1 LFFLGASVLSVIE
14 NDMGSFIGKTQK
26 KYSSPEDLKKN
37 ETVVKQLERSREEDA
52 KIHKILMLGAGESG
66 KTTLFRQMIQ
76 IYGKGFTE
84 KDKADFVPNIRANAL
99 RYIQILAKDQ
109 QPNLSAEQQ
118 PNVQLVLDLKEDDV
132 AKSNEDSLDD
142 SLVRAVESLWKD
154 PLIQEAWKT
163 HQTELQLPVSAG
175 GFISDFGK
183 LSSRMYLPTFH
194 EILQT
199 RIKTTGIIET
209 RFEVDKEEFR
219 MFDVG
224 GQKNERRKWMHC
236 FDNVSLIIFV
246 VALDQYDQVM
256 YEDSSRN
263 RMSDALELFRT
274 VATNHKFF
282 LEKDIVLFLN
292 RRDLFQEK
300 IKTKPLTLCPE
311 FKDYRGSSYE
321 DACQYVD
328 KKFLDGN
335 ENKDRVIKTHVTCA
349 TDTENVKI
357 VFNAVKAGIIN
368 KSLKEAGLY

>member
-1 LFFLGASVLSVIE
+1 
-14 NDMGSFIGKTQK
+14 MGKAQSK
-26 KYSSPEDLKKN
+26 KYSSPEELKKN
-37 ETVVKQLERSREEDA
+37 ETVVKQLEKARDDDS

-84 KDKADFVPNIRANAL
+84 KEKGDFVPNIRANAL
-99 RYIQILAKDQ
+99 RYIQVLAKDQ
-109 QPNLSAEQQ
+109 LESLSNQNKANA
-118 PNVQLVLDLKEDDV
+118 NVLLELKEDDV
-132 AKSNEDSLDD
+132 AKSSEDALDD
-142 SLVRAVESLWKD
+142 TLIQAVDALWKD
-154 PLIQEAWKT
+154 SHIQDAWKSK
-163 HQTELQLPVSAG
+163 QTELQLPVSAG
-175 GFISDFGK
+175 NFIQDFAKISARG
-183 LSSRMYLPTFH
+183 YLPTFH

-256 YEDSSRN
+256 YEDNTKN
-263 RMSDALELFRT
+263 RMVDALELFRS
-274 VATNHKFF
+274 VATNKFF
-282 LEKDIVLFLN
+282 IEKDIVLFLN
-292 RRDLFQEK
+292 RKDLFHEK
-300 IKTKPLTLCPE
+300 IKHKPLTLCPE
-311 FKDYRGSSYE
+311 FKDYKGTSYD
-321 DACQYVD
+321 DACQYIE
-328 KKFLDGN
+328 KKFLEGN

-349 TDTENVKI
+349 TDTENVKTI
-357 VFNAVKAGIIN
+357 FNAVKAGIIN

>member
-1 LFFLGASVLSVIE
+1 
-14 NDMGSFIGKTQK
+14 MGSFMGKTQK
-26 KYSSPEDLKKN
+26 KYSSPEELKKN

-52 KIHKILMLGAGESG
+52 KIHKILMLGARESG

-76 IYGKGFTE
+76 IYGKGFTDKE
-84 KDKADFVPNIRANAL
+84 KADFVPNIRANTL

-109 QPNLSAEQQ
+109 QANLSADQQ
-118 PNVQLVLDLKEDDV
+118 PHVQLVLDLKEDDV

-142 SLVRAVESLWKD
+142 ALVRAVDSLWRD
-154 PLIQEAWKT
+154 PLVQEAWKT

-175 GFISDFGK
+175 GFISDFAK
-183 LSSRMYLPTFH
+183 ISARLYSPTFH

-311 FKDYRGSSYE
+311 FKDYRGSSFE
-321 DACQYVD
+321 DACQYVE
-328 KKFLDGN
+328 KKFLEGN

>member
-1 LFFLGASVLSVIE
+1 MGGLFSKS
-14 NDMGSFIGKTQK
+14 TTK
-26 KYSSPEDLKKN
+26 KYSSPEELKKN
-37 ETVVKQLERSREEDA
+37 ETVVKQLEKARDEES

-84 KDKADFVPNIRANAL
+84 KEKADFVPNIRANAL

-109 QPNLSAEQQ
+109 QHALQSGNQA
-118 PNVQLVLDLKEDDV
+118 NATLVLELKEDEV
-132 AKSNEDSLDD
+132 SKSSEDNLDD
-142 SLVRAVESLWKD
+142 NLVKAVDSLWKD
-154 PLIQEAWKT
+154 PAVQDAWKNK
-163 HQTELQLPVSAG
+163 QSDLQLPVSAG
-175 GFISDFGK
+175 NFVRDFTKISARG
-183 LSSRMYLPTFH
+183 YVPTFH

-246 VALDQYDQVM
+246 VAMDQYDQVM
-256 YEDSSRN
+256 YEDLTKN
-263 RMSDALELFRT
+263 RMTDALELFRS
-274 VATNHKFF
+274 VALNKFF
-282 LEKDIVLFLN
+282 IEKDVVLFLN

-300 IKTKPLTLCPE
+300 IKVKPLTLCPE
-311 FKDYRGSSYE
+311 FKDYKGGSNFE
-321 DACQYVD
+321 DACQYIE
-328 KKFLDGN
+328 KKFLEGN
-335 ENKDRVIKTHVTCA
+335 ENKERVIKAHVTCA
-349 TDTENVKI
+349 TDTENVRTI
-357 VFNAVKAGIIN
+357 FNAVKAGVIN

>member
-1 LFFLGASVLSVIE
+1 
-14 NDMGSFIGKTQK
+14 MGKAQSK
-26 KYSSPEDLKKN
+26 KYSSPEELKKN
-37 ETVVKQLERSREEDA
+37 ETVVKQLEKARDEES

-84 KDKADFVPNIRANAL
+84 KEKADFVPNIRANAL

-109 QPNLSAEQQ
+109 QHLLTGD
-118 PNVQLVLDLKEDDV
+118 NVAHANTVLELKEDDV
-132 AKSNEDSLDD
+132 AKSSDDCLDD
-142 SLVRAVESLWKD
+142 NLIMAVTSLWKD
-154 PLIQEAWKT
+154 PSIQEAWKNK
-163 HQTELQLPVSAG
+163 QSELQLPVSAG
-175 GFISDFGK
+175 NFVQDFAKISA
-183 LSSRMYLPTFH
+183 RNYVPTFH
-194 EILQT
+194 DILQT

-256 YEDSSRN
+256 YEDLNKN

-274 VATNHKFF
+274 VAQNKFF
-282 LEKDIVLFLN
+282 VEKDIVLFLN

-300 IKTKPLTLCPE
+300 IKAKSLTLCPD
-311 FKDYRGSSYE
+311 FKDYKGATFE
-321 DACQYVD
+321 EACTYIET
-328 KKFLDGN
+328 KFKEGN
-335 ENKDRVIKTHVTCA
+335 ENKERVIKTHVTCA
-349 TDTENVKI
+349 TDTENVKTI
-357 VFNAVKAGIIN
+357 FNAVKAGVIN

>member
-1 LFFLGASVLSVIE
+1 
-14 NDMGSFIGKTQK
+14 MGKAQSK
-26 KYSSPEDLKKN
+26 KYSSPEELKKN
-37 ETVVKQLERSREEDA
+37 ETVVKQLEKARDEES

-84 KDKADFVPNIRANAL
+84 KEKADFVPNIRANAL

-109 QPNLSAEQQ
+109 QAALAAENQGHA
-118 PNVQLVLDLKEDDV
+118 NTLLELKEDDV
-132 AKSNEDSLDD
+132 AKSSEDCLDD
-142 SLVRAVESLWKD
+142 NLIRAVESLWAD
-154 PLIQEAWKT
+154 PAIQDAWKLK
-163 HQTELQLPVSAG
+163 QSDLQLPVSAG
-175 GFISDFGK
+175 NFIG
-183 LSSRMYLPTFH
+183 TFAKISARNYVPSFA

-256 YEDSSRN
+256 YEDLTKN
-263 RMSDALELFRT
+263 RMSDALDLFRS
-274 VATNHKFF
+274 VALNKFF
-282 LEKDIVLFLN
+282 VEKDIVLFLN

-300 IKTKPLTLCPE
+300 IKTKSLTLCPD
-311 FKDYRGSSYE
+311 FKDYKGNSYE
-321 DACQYVD
+321 EACQYVE
-328 KKFLDGN
+328 KKFLEGN
-335 ENKDRVIKTHVTCA
+335 ENKERVIKSHVTCA
-349 TDTENVKI
+349 TDTENVKTI
-357 VFNAVKAGIIN
+357 FNAVKAGVIN

>member
-1 LFFLGASVLSVIE
+1 
-14 NDMGSFIGKTQK
+14 MGKAQSK
-26 KYSSPEDLKKN
+26 KYSSPEELKKN
-37 ETVVKQLERSREEDA
+37 ETVVKQLEKARDEES

-84 KDKADFVPNIRANAL
+84 KEKADFVPNIRANAL

-109 QPNLSAEQQ
+109 QAALTHDNQAHATRILE
-118 PNVQLVLDLKEDDV
+118 LKEDDV
-132 AKSNEDSLDD
+132 AKSSEDCLDEDLIRSVDSL
-142 SLVRAVESLWKD
+142 WTD
-154 PLIQEAWKT
+154 PSVQDAWRQK
-163 HQTELQLPVSAG
+163 QSELQLPVSAG
-175 GFISDFGK
+175 NFIRDFAKISTRGYVP
-183 LSSRMYLPTFH
+183 SFS

-256 YEDSSRN
+256 YEDLTKN
-263 RMSDALELFRT
+263 RMSDALELFRS
-274 VATNHKFF
+274 VALNKFF
-282 LEKDIVLFLN
+282 VEKDIVLFLN

-300 IKTKPLTLCPE
+300 IKTKSLTLCPD
-311 FKDYRGSSYE
+311 FKDFRGGSYE
-321 DACQYVD
+321 EACQYVE
-328 KKFLDGN
+328 KKFLEGN
-335 ENKDRVIKTHVTCA
+335 ENKERVIKSHITCA
-349 TDTENVKI
+349 TDTENVKTI
-357 VFNAVKAGIIN
+357 FNAVKAGVIN

>member
-1 LFFLGASVLSVIE
+1 VASCCVRVVCSVVFCSYSCFLMGQKQATPGSADSDASSDLDMELMRQQIANLFKF
-14 NDMGSFIGKTQK
+14 
-26 KYSSPEDLKKN
+26 
-37 ETVVKQLERSREEDA
+37 
-52 KIHKILMLGAGESG
+52 KILLLGAGESG

-84 KDKADFVPNIRANAL
+84 KEKADFVPNIRANAL

-109 QPNLSAEQQ
+109 QAALTSDNQANANLILE
-118 PNVQLVLDLKEDDV
+118 LKEDDV
-132 AKSNEDSLDD
+132 AKSSEDCLDD
-142 SLVRAVESLWKD
+142 GLIQAVESLWAD
-154 PLIQEAWKT
+154 PSVQEAWKSK
-163 HQTELQLPVSAG
+163 QSELQLPVSAG
-175 GFISDFGK
+175 NFIRDFAK
-183 LSSRMYLPTFH
+183 LSARNYIPTFH

-256 YEDSSRN
+256 YEDLTKN
-263 RMSDALELFRT
+263 RMSDALELFRS
-274 VATNHKFF
+274 VALNKFF
-282 LEKDIVLFLN
+282 VEKDIVLFLN

-300 IKTKPLTLCPE
+300 IKSKSLTLCPE
-311 FKDYRGSSYE
+311 FKDYKGGSYE
-321 DACQYVD
+321 EACQYVE
-328 KKFLDGN
+328 KKFLEGN
-335 ENKDRVIKTHVTCA
+335 ENKERVIKSHVTCA
-349 TDTENVKI
+349 TDTENVKTI
-357 VFNAVKAGIIN
+357 FNAVKAGVIN